1 MLTRLTRLAVRGCGG
16 LAEQPAVE
24 ETGLVY
30 A

>member
-1 MLTRLTRLAVRGCGG
+1 MLTRLTPLAVRGCGG
-16 LAEQPAVE
+16 FAEQPAVE